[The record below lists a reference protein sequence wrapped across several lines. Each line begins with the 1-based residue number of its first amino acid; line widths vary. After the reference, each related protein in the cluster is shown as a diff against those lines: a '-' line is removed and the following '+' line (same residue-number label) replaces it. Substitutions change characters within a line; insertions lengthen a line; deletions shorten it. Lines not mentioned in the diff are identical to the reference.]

1 MEPQQ
6 VEYVKTIRRRK
17 KHIFRE
23 KELKRNREEE
33 NIKRENF
40 KQDNS

>member
-33 NIKRENF
+33 NNWKVLLRDGE
-40 KQDNS
+40 